1 MSPAYQ
7 GQGYGVPPGQGH
19 GADPAQLCH
28 QQQQQMYNMRAA
40 AGYGSS
46 LMGALPRQP
55 YPSGQQYGLADAPP
69 RFPMFRPSAASSAG
83 GNTPSFSGGGS
94 TPSFSGGSTPSF
106 SGGGTPSFSGGGTPS
121 FSGGST
127 PSFSGGG
134 STPGFDA
141 SGAPAPVHHHLRNSR
156 STPNPQLVAD
166 SILHM
171 ASATY
176 PCNGPQVIPPGVNKF
191 PTATAGPRQMMAQDV
206 QMSARQPTPYDMN
219 HMSPGPCDS
228 GLSAAQMWANAD
240 AGQMPVNTANQM
252 SGQQDGCYGNQFHYS
267 SKPAMMSPDM
277 MSPDGGGHMI
287 RSPPAS
293 VRSGHSVASSSPV
306 CSPAQ
311 GSICSPHTDQS
322 PASVASPVLRSP
334 AGQAAMMHGMP
345 SHQYVANDQYAV
357 YPAYN
362 QPPYGQPVTTSVGP
376 EFGGVHQSNPLQSLQ
391 QLVMLPESQ
400 VINPKS
406 VVSEACLN
414 DEGRGPAPG
423 KRKRC
428 ADGVHCGSEDDE
440 HVDRTG
446 LNQSFP
452 DVSCFHDASHCDNP
466 CGKPGDA
473 ASESPTKPRKR
484 KPKNKK
490 AKVASGQAGGEAVF
504 LAPNLNCT
512 PVAGTGQPDVSHDCA
527 EQSDRV
533 SMTHADVQNAG
544 VFHCVASDMSC
555 DDLPDRRSLCPDTNV
570 TGSPVCVGS
579 EKADSRKSTGNSPSQ
594 SSVKNVGSTKKSR
607 SKKLVKSPQADRG
620 KTDGSAPRSDSL
632 TKNMGVEEGTWIG
645 PERCPNENVLESSKV
660 VDDDAVTKAVD
671 DPVRKQE
678 CEKLGCGLEVGDAV
692 RKSVAAD
699 CGKVECDSVVRLSDT
714 EVATSRP
721 SIDEAKVMMKN
732 TATCSANDN
741 GKTMTSTS
749 CPSGEEGKLK
759 MTDAFTNEGDSGTV
773 GTTSSVLIEESK
785 VKKKRKRAERKV
797 KPSSVSDSIV
807 SSSGM
812 VKCADILPTANM
824 SSGKERTQLSI
835 NAQNSP
841 PGSLP
846 CSSMVVMSSPKPMR
860 PEQVDLTKI
869 GKDISG
875 KPGVKRLR
883 KKFLAESVDT
893 CEGALNE
900 SCDGQLAE
908 TEQRTEK
915 ETLEHIAESCDD
927 SKVECLAREV
937 DQKPEPIDR
946 DTGTFQTITS
956 HQKNAES
963 ANSTDAKHFVD
974 GDSLVKTTNN
984 GVFKE
989 KSNSESSVSRSKR
1002 KRPRN
1007 IEKQSRT
1014 NHRLAPKMQAVESL
1028 SCVASK
1034 SSHDTAE
1041 ELAITNED
1049 GTIHVKRESTTKV
1062 YGRSPDK
1069 KNSGKSVETVSP
1081 SGELPS
1087 LKEASPSDVAECVQ
1101 PDQERSNDKLA
1112 DGATSIEESLQNSGR
1127 GKRKRVPNRYFNFGG
1142 EVVWWEVPTA
1152 FKRKRLNRRPI
1163 VGNNGKTV
1171 NRKEP
1176 RRVAKNSVGVL
1187 RKQKADVVKRVLLQD
1202 VVKRTKNGVIPSR
1215 KSDPTRVSVD
1225 DELPLSAFCKKKPV
1239 ATVLPLNS
1247 IHADT
1252 SVKCMTQK
1260 QMKQLEEKD
1269 LVRGKDLT
1277 RGVPP
1282 TCVDI
1287 MTLMTEDAPLEG
1299 SYCGI
1304 GSDMEV
1310 EEVEEEEYVLCPD
1323 TCQTLDLFVPDSL
1336 DTGSSDRSGGA
1347 EVIDCDSDTQ
1357 KPRSVAPLADALLDD
1372 GTSQPPE
1379 RSNSAIYVISSDEEV
1394 DRDVAM
1400 QRAANDVK
1408 DSRTMA
1414 GDDDP
1419 TCAGETVKRASTN
1432 KVKARCKARLSRG
1445 GTRRKKKSK
1454 RSAGFDYDDDSAD
1467 ERLKNH
1473 LTKTVKVSQP
1483 GKGVKSANRDTGSLG
1498 TQQGPY
1504 VRLKGCKETPTSCT
1518 VVSLATDDLEKAS
1531 KPHTSG
1537 KSQQKSHKHC
1547 APAANLSYKLI
1558 DSEPFVCA
1566 FCANGSCYETL
1577 NDLFGPYHPEGAT
1590 DDAAAGVH
1598 KRRASD
1604 DLPVE
1609 MWVHEDCAVWSS
1621 GVYLVG
1627 SKLHGLDEAVSVA
1640 RQTVR
1645 VHTLVFLLFSP
1656 LFPLLCGV
1664 HVPDKLY
1671 VYTPCS
1677 SCPSQI
1683 SSTLFCVSSP
1693 TVYSPS
1699 SPHLQCSPT
1708 SALEFFSLSPLHPPS
1723 SLFSPHILHPFSR
1736 HVCTTLTFVPA
1747 LSWISLPLVVSP

>member
-1 MSPAYQ
+1 MSQAYQ
-7 GQGYGVPPGQGH
+7 GQGYGIPPGQGH

-28 QQQQQMYNMRAA
+28 QQQQQMYNMRA
-40 AGYGSS
+40 GYGSPH
-46 LMGALPRQP
+46 MGALPRQP
-55 YPSGQQYGLADAPP
+55 YPAGQQYGLADTAP
-69 RFPMFRPSAASSAG
+69 RFPMFRPSAAASAG
-83 GNTPSFSGGGS
+83 GSAPSFSGGGSTPSFSGGGS
-94 TPSFSGGSTPSF
+94 TPSFSGSGS
-106 SGGGTPSFSGGGTPS
+106 TPS

-191 PTATAGPRQMMAQDV
+191 PTATAGPRQMMAQEV
-206 QMSARQPTPYDMN
+206 QMAARQPTPYDMN

-240 AGQMPVNTANQM
+240 AGQMPVNTAHQM

-293 VRSGHSVASSSPV
+293 VHSGHSVASGSPV

-334 AGQAAMMHGMP
+334 AGQAAMMHGMQ

-362 QPPYGQPVTTSVGP
+362 QPSYGQPVTTSVGP

-428 ADGVHCGSEDDE
+428 TDGVHCGSEDDE
-440 HVDRTG
+440 HLDRAGTG

-452 DVSCFHDASHCDNP
+452 NVSYFHDASPSDNP

-473 ASESPTKPRKR
+473 ASESPTKSRKR

-490 AKVASGQAGGEAVF
+490 AKVASEGQAGGEAVF

-512 PVAGTGQPDVSHDCA
+512 PVAGTGQPDVSHYSA
-527 EQSDRV
+527 EQPDSV
-533 SMTHADVQNAG
+533 SVTHADVQNAG
-544 VFHCVASDMSC
+544 VFHCVASDKSC
-555 DDLPDRRSLCPDTNV
+555 EDLPDRRSLCPDTNV

-579 EKADSRKSTGNSPSQ
+579 KKADSRTSTGNSPPQ
-594 SSVKNVGSTKKSR
+594 SSVKNVTSTKKSR
-607 SKKLVKSPQADRG
+607 SKKLVKSPQAG
-620 KTDGSAPRSDSL
+620 PAKTDGSAPHSDSL
-632 TKNMGVEEGTWIG
+632 TKETGVEEGTWIG
-645 PERCPNENVLESSKV
+645 PERCHNENVLESSKL
-660 VDDDAVTKAVD
+660 VDNETVTKAD

-692 RKSVAAD
+692 RKSVVAD
-699 CGKVECDSVVRLSDT
+699 CGKVECDSVVRHSDT

-721 SIDEAKVMMKN
+721 SIDEPKVMMKN

-785 VKKKRKRAERKV
+785 VKKKRKRADRKV
-797 KPSSVSDSIV
+797 KPSSVSDSV
-807 SSSGM
+807 VRSSGM

-824 SSGKERTQLSI
+824 SSCTERTQMPI
-835 NAQNSP
+835 NIPKSSP
-841 PGSLP
+841 DSPRHSSL
-846 CSSMVVMSSPKPMR
+846 VGMSSPKPMR
-860 PEQVDLTKI
+860 PQQVDLTKI

-875 KPGVKRLR
+875 KLGAKRLH
-883 KKFLAESVDT
+883 KNFLAESVDS
-893 CEGALNE
+893 CEDVLNE
-900 SCDGQLAE
+900 KKNGPSCDGRSTEA
-908 TEQRTEK
+908 EQRTERQ
-915 ETLEHIAESCDD
+915 TSEHKAKSCDD

-937 DQKPEPIDR
+937 DQKPEPIEPR
-946 DTGTFQTITS
+946 DSGTFQTITS
-956 HQKNAES
+956 HQKNAEG

-989 KSNSESSVSRSKR
+989 KSNSESSVARSKR

-1007 IEKQSRT
+1007 IEKQTRT
-1014 NHRLAPKMQAVESL
+1014 NVRMTPTKQSVESL
-1028 SCVASK
+1028 SCSASK
-1034 SSHDTAE
+1034 SSSDTAE
-1041 ELAITNED
+1041 VSAIINED

-1087 LKEASPSDVAECVQ
+1087 LKDKKNSVETVTTSPPGKVSPSKEASPSDVAETQQDVQ
-1101 PDQERSNDKLA
+1101 PDPERSNDKLA
-1112 DGATSIEESLQNSGR
+1112 DGATTSIEESLQNSGR

-1163 VGNNGKTV
+1163 VGNNSKTV

-1187 RKQKADVVKRVLLQD
+1187 RKQKADVVNLKRVLLQD
-1202 VVKRTKNGVIPSR
+1202 VVKRTKNGVIPLR

-1247 IHADT
+1247 VHADT

-1269 LVRGKDLT
+1269 LT

-1287 MTLMTEDAPLEG
+1287 VTLMTENGPIEG
-1299 SYCGI
+1299 SYCRIDG
-1304 GSDMEV
+1304 DMEV

-1357 KPRSVAPLADALLDD
+1357 KPRSVAPLADVELGDE
-1372 GTSQPPE
+1372 TSQPPE
-1379 RSNSAIYVISSDEEV
+1379 RSNSAIYVISSDEEL
-1394 DRDVAM
+1394 DRDVATPK
-1400 QRAANDVK
+1400 AANDVK
-1408 DSRTMA
+1408 DSRATA
-1414 GDDDP
+1414 GDDDLP
-1419 TCAGETVKRASTN
+1419 CADVAETVKRASTN
-1432 KVKARCKARLSRG
+1432 KAKARCKARLSRG

-1473 LTKTVKVSQP
+1473 LTKTVKVSQS
-1483 GKGVKSANRDTGSLG
+1483 GKGGKSANRDTGSLG
-1498 TQQGPY
+1498 TQPGPY

-1518 VVSLATDDLEKAS
+1518 VVSLATDELEKVS
-1531 KPHTSG
+1531 KQHSG

-1558 DSEPFVCA
+1558 DSEPFVCV

-1590 DDAAAGVH
+1590 DDVVAGVH

-1645 VHTLVFLLFSP
+1645 LHTLVFLLFL
-1656 LFPLLCGV
+1656 LFS
-1664 HVPDKLY
+1664 HFY
-1671 VYTPCS
+1671 VGSMSLTDCT
-1677 SCPSQI
+1677 
-1683 SSTLFCVSSP
+1683 STQPGFASLSP
-1693 TVYSPS
+1693 TVPSPS
-1699 SPHLQCSPT
+1699 IPHSHCPST
-1708 SALEFFSLSPLHPPS
+1708 SALGFLSFSSLPHPS
-1723 SLFSPHILHPFSR
+1723 LSLFSPHILHPFS
-1736 HVCTTLTFVPA
+1736 
-1747 LSWISLPLVVSP
+1747 